1 MTATLLAQHLNCYK
15 VTLDC
20 KDIMIP
26 FYTKLGYAL
35 EPGNSNYMQ
44 IRFKD

>member
-1 MTATLLAQHLNCYK
+1 MTITLLAQHLNCYK

-20 KDIMIP
+20 KDNMIP
-26 FYTKLGYAL
+26 FYTRLGYTL
-35 EPGNSNYMQ
+35 EPGNSNHMQ

>member
-1 MTATLLAQHLNCYK
+1 MITTQLARHLNCYK

-20 KDIMIP
+20 KDKMIP
-26 FYTKLGYAL
+26 FYTRLGYAL
-35 EPGNSNYMQ
+35 EPGNSNYLQ